1 MTSKIKKRLFGFG
14 LYSVA
19 CLSLF
24 AQKGGR
30 AATPVYLDENKAI
43 EQRVE
48 DALSRM
54 TLEEKVAMVHA
65 QSNFSS
71 AGCPRLGIPEL
82 WMSDGPHGVRAEVL
96 WGNFDWANWTT
107 DSCTAFP
114 ALTCLAA
121 SFNPDMAY
129 AYGEAIGAEARY
141 RKKDVLLA
149 PGVNIYRSPL
159 NGRNF
164 EYMGEDPYLAS
175 RLAVP
180 YIQGVQTNGVAACVK
195 HYALNNQE
203 QWRGSINV
211 VDRKSVV

>member
-129 AYGEAIGAEARY
+129 AYGEAIGAVRSDLQVEHSVGETG
-141 RKKDVLLA
+141 VL
-149 PGVNIYRSPL
+149 
-159 NGRNF
+159 
-164 EYMGEDPYLAS
+164 GERDAH
-175 RLAVP
+175 RGIFGQDHDAVM
-180 YIQGVQTNGVAACVK
+180 VAA
-195 HYALNNQE
+195 
-203 QWRGSINV
+203 
-211 VDRKSVV
+211 

>member
-24 AQKGGR
+24 AQKGGG
-30 AATPVYLDENKAI
+30 AVTPVYLDENKAI

-82 WMSDGPHGVRAEVL
+82 WMSDGPHGVRARCFGETSIGQTGL
-96 WGNFDWANWTT
+96 
-107 DSCTAFP
+107 
-114 ALTCLAA
+114 LTLVRH
-121 SFNPDMAY
+121 F
-129 AYGEAIGAEARY
+129 
-141 RKKDVLLA
+141 
-149 PGVNIYRSPL
+149 
-159 NGRNF
+159 
-164 EYMGEDPYLAS
+164 
-175 RLAVP
+175 RL
-180 YIQGVQTNGVAACVK
+180 
-195 HYALNNQE
+195 
-203 QWRGSINV
+203 
-211 VDRKSVV
+211 

>member
-1 MTSKIKKRLFGFG
+1 MISKIKKRLFGFG

-96 WGNFDWANWTT
+96 WGNFLYGISGSDL
-107 DSCTAFP
+107 SGCFFQP
-114 ALTCLAA
+114 GYGLCL
-121 SFNPDMAY
+121 
-129 AYGEAIGAEARY
+129 
-141 RKKDVLLA
+141 
-149 PGVNIYRSPL
+149 
-159 NGRNF
+159 
-164 EYMGEDPYLAS
+164 
-175 RLAVP
+175 
-180 YIQGVQTNGVAACVK
+180 
-195 HYALNNQE
+195 
-203 QWRGSINV
+203 WRGYRGGSTL
-211 VDRKSVV
+211 S